1 MMQLSLTVL
10 PERFAICRLKPT
22 AAIPDWARSQFCSIT
37 YTVTELS
44 IVCPEA
50 QVPAD
55 TAANAASDQ
64 AATMQVEPGWR
75 AFQVMGTLDFGLTGI
90 LAAISTPLAAAK
102 ISIFAISTYD
112 TDYVLVKQENCDLA
126 VEVLTQAGYQIV
138 AEV

>member
-10 PERFAICRLKPT
+10 PERLAICRLTPT

-37 YTVTELS
+37 YTATELS

-50 QVPAD
+50 QVPTDLSAI
-55 TAANAASDQ
+55 ASSNQ
-64 AATMQVEPGWR
+64 SATMEVESGWR

-90 LAAISTPLAAAK
+90 LAAIATPLAAAK

-112 TDYVLVKQENCDLA
+112 TDYVLVKQENCDRA
-126 VEVLTQAGYQIV
+126 VEVLTQAGYRIV
-138 AEV
+138 AEA